1 MMNNYFA
8 IFIFIVTVLLVYDFH
23 FDITWL
29 FPVQCHQIVCM
40 VATAMRCHVVIG
52 VIAQAFPKLSRLPC
66 SIYIPS
72 TDKSKSQATGE
83 SNVLQNQIT
92 TKLSVLGKYSPL
104 VLSLFLLQ
112 YTSKTSAQP

>member
-52 VIAQAFPKLSRLPC
+52 VIHCASLPKAFKASLQYLH
-66 SIYIPS
+66 SIY
-72 TDKSKSQATGE
+72 
-83 SNVLQNQIT
+83 
-92 TKLSVLGKYSPL
+92 
-104 VLSLFLLQ
+104 
-112 YTSKTSAQP
+112 